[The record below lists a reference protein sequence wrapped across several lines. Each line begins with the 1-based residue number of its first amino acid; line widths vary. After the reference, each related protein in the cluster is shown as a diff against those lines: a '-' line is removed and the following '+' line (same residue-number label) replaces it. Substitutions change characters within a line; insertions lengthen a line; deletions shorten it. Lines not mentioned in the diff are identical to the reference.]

1 MNVITWKIGGPAGF
15 GIMSAGP
22 MFALAL
28 KRSGYS
34 VHGYPEY
41 PSIIRG
47 GYNNYHITFSNEPV
61 FSVYSRC
68 DILVALDKVVFDNET
83 ITKDMIVVADFD
95 NIKGTE
101 GLDCKKVNIPFKKI
115 IKDNELPDIVKN
127 SIALGVSAKILGIDE
142 EVLFKLFKENYPAKV
157 LDMNISA
164 AKIGMEFCLDEMKF
178 EIPKSNINFKDNL
191 LMTGNEA
198 IALGAVKAGLGFY
211 STYPMTPAS
220 SILHYLAKID
230 EKYGL
235 IVKHT
240 EDEISG
246 IIMAIG
252 ASYAGVR
259 AMTGTSGGGLSLMTE
274 GVGLAAITET
284 PLVIALSQ
292 RPGPA
297 TGMPTWTEQADLKFV
312 LNISQDEF
320 VKIVLTPGDLNELFL
335 MTFEAFNLADRYQVP
350 VFVLTDKF
358 LSESHF
364 CEAEF
369 NDDGLKIDRGLIFEG
384 NSDAPMEFFPRYREV
399 KNGISMKPNPGTPG
413 GLYKAPGNEH
423 DDFGFVATDSK
434 TRVKN
439 QQRRFKKE
447 EFIKKELPL
456 PKLYG
461 PKEAEI
467 TFVCWG
473 STKQPLMEALKHT
486 DKFNF
491 LHFSAVN
498 PIDWEKV
505 KDLLKDKN
513 LVAIETNYTGQLAS
527 VIAEKTGVMIKE
539 KYLKYDGRPFFV
551 EEIIEFVKRGN

>member
-1 MNVITWKIGGPAGF
+1 MSVITWKIGGPAGF

-28 KRSGYS
+28 KRSGCS

-61 FSVYSRC
+61 FSAYNRC
-68 DILVALDKVVFDNET
+68 DIMVALDKVVFDSEK
-83 ITKDMIVVADFD
+83 ITRDMIVIADFD
-95 NIKGTE
+95 NIKGAE
-101 GLDCKKVNIPFKKI
+101 GLECKKVNIPFKKI
-115 IKDNELPDIVKN
+115 IKDNDFPDIVKN

-142 EVLFKLFKENYPAKV
+142 EVLYKIFKENYPAKV

-164 AKIGMEFCLDEMKF
+164 AKFGMVFCPDEMKVN
-178 EIPKSNINFKDNL
+178 ISKSNSNFKDYL
-191 LMTGNEA
+191 LLTGNEA
-198 IALGAVKAGLGFY
+198 IALGAVKAGIGFY

-220 SILHYLAKID
+220 SILHYLAKLG
-230 EKYGL
+230 EKYGI

-246 IIMAIG
+246 ITMAIG
-252 ASYAGVR
+252 AAYSGVR

-284 PLVIALSQ
+284 PLVIVLSQ

-320 VKIVLTPGDLNELFL
+320 VRIVLTPGDLNELFYL
-335 MTFEAFNLADRYQVP
+335 TFEAFNLAEKYQVP
-350 VFVLTDKF
+350 VFVLSDKF
-358 LSESHF
+358 LSESQF
-364 CEAEF
+364 CEIEF
-369 NDDGLKIDRGLIFEG
+369 SDEGLKIDRGLIFEG
-384 NSDAPMEFFPRYREV
+384 DNEASMEFFPRYKEV
-399 KNGISMKPNPGTPG
+399 RNGIPMKSNPGTPG
-413 GLYKAPGNEH
+413 GLHKAPGTEH
-423 DDFGFVATDSK
+423 DDFGFVATDST
-434 TRVKN
+434 TRTKN

-447 EFIKKELPL
+447 EYIKKELPL

-461 PKEAEI
+461 AKEAEI

-473 STKQPLMEALKHT
+473 STKQPLMEALKYT

-505 KDLLKDKN
+505 KDMLKDKN

-527 VIAEKTGVMIKE
+527 VIAEKTGIVIKD

-551 EEIIEFVKRGN
+551 EEIVEFVSRGD